1 MKESWQAINQLLKRR
16 SQSTK
21 IVSLRDSNQII
32 YNKQTISNKMNEFFC
47 SIGETLAADIAPT
60 ANPLLSKEIPSIVV
74 GGSLISGQLLKKIHM
89 KQYLELSEEKLSQL

>member
-1 MKESWQAINQLLKRR
+1 MKESWQANNQLLKRR
-16 SQSTK
+16 SQSTN

-60 ANPLLSKEIPSIVV
+60 ANPLLSKEIAIHS
-74 GGSLISGQLLKKIHM
+74 GGRVFDFRAITEKDTYEAISRIK
-89 KQYLELSEEKLSQL
+89 